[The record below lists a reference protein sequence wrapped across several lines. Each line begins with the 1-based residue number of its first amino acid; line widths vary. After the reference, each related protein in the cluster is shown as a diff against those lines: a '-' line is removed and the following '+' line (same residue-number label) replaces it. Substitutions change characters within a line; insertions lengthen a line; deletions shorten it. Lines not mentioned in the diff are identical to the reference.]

1 MKLIITKLMGC
12 QHNMIFFTKPS
23 EHKLIGRRIK
33 LIHTDDQYTKL
44 KSGDLGTITD
54 INIDEYL
61 YVIQIG
67 IKWDQGSNLMM
78 IGGKDEF
85 EIL

>member
-1 MKLIITKLMGC
+1 
-12 QHNMIFFTKPS
+12 MIFFTKAS

-33 LIHTDDQYTKL
+33 LIKTDDQYTRL

-54 INIDEYL
+54 INIDERL
-61 YVIQIG
+61 YIMQVG
-67 IKWDQGSNLMM
+67 IAWDNKSNLML

-85 EIL
+85 EII